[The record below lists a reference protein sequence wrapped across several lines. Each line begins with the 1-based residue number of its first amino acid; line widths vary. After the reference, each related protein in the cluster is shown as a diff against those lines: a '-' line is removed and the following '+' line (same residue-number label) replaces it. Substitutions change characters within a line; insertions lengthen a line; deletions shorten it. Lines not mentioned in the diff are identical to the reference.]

1 VYLIKIYA
9 SQFLKRNTFKKY
21 LKILKVFKNK
31 CFEIKKKKS
40 ILSRTLMEIEI
51 EKNKRVKHLKKK
63 SIFGQTLM
71 EIVCS

>member
-1 VYLIKIYA
+1 
-9 SQFLKRNTFKKY
+9 
-21 LKILKVFKNK
+21 
-31 CFEIKKKKS
+31 
-40 ILSRTLMEIEI
+40 MEIEI